1 MRILNKLRHF
11 RPTKRNC
18 CSGGAAVLN
27 QGVSRSQHTV
37 EAIDGA
43 IAKAIRYRKQVTA
56 SDTASRVATPAT
68 SDAEE
73 ATQDSQTSQVESPAG
88 IQHRITGCAKKVDAI
103 VGNKGTF
110 ERGFILT
117 AACMIMPLLLGRL
130 IFGNESYVGIV
141 VPMLM
146 LSVILGTIILKG
158 IQPVRGMKLMNTRI
172 KQALVGVLCAPL
184 LTILAPG
191 ACSRSS
197 AAALW
202 TAWAGLVLG
211 TVATF
216 SV

>member
-1 MRILNKLRHF
+1 MRFINKLCNF
-11 RPTKRNC
+11 RPTKRN

-27 QGVSRSQHTV
+27 TGASRSQHTV

-56 SDTASRVATPAT
+56 SDTASRVATHPT
-68 SDAEE
+68 SEAEVANQE
-73 ATQDSQTSQVESPAG
+73 SQTPQVTSPSG
-88 IQHRITGCAKKVDAI
+88 KKSRLTQCVQNVETV

-117 AACMIMPLLLGRL
+117 AACMIVPLLLGRL

-146 LSVILGTIILKG
+146 LVMILATIILKG
-158 IQPVRGMKLMNTRI
+158 IQPVRGMKLINTRI

-191 ACSRSS
+191 SCSRSS
-197 AAALW
+197 VASLW